1 MTWRGVVAGWFVCCA
16 GWREGG
22 RERGGGARGETV
34 FFTPKKGKW
43 CLGQKRNFL
52 NFDTFYCLTFLLQC
66 FCFSSFVVLSDV
78 FYCLFFSSSLA
89 LKIVFLGRQPFFTLI
104 PKKMYLTFTFV
115 VDNDTTLHAVHT
127 VLIKCSICS
136 YHQSLTRTPHEWVKK
151 TIHDKQSYFYQHGS
165 EALRCAEFGDRCS
178 SLAVVVDNWLGELSC
193 GDTEWT

>member
-1 MTWRGVVAGWFVCCA
+1 MSFI
-16 GWREGG
+16 
-22 RERGGGARGETV
+22 V
-34 FFTPKKGKW
+34 FFSRHLWRSKSFFWG
-43 CLGQKRNFL
+43 GSHFL
-52 NFDTFYCLTFLLQC
+52 H
-66 FCFSSFVVLSDV
+66 
-78 FYCLFFSSSLA
+78 LF
-89 LKIVFLGRQPFFTLI
+89 Q
-104 PKKMYLTFTFV
+104 KMYLTFTFV

-136 YHQSLTRTPHEWVKK
+136 YHQSLTRTPHEWLKK